1 MIADELKMP
10 NIAGEKKKAKKPK
23 QPYVQQ
29 DTARSKATAK
39 LLIALSEGEV
49 EGSGSGLLSDRDIYL
64 DGVPIRNPDRSVNYN
79 VKWEFRKGSIDQ
91 DYIPALPVIESENTV
106 GFHVKQSTP
115 FTRTIT
121 NDQVDSIR
129 IRLSWPQLVNNKS
142 NGDRIG
148 VTVVYAID
156 LAVGAGSFE
165 EIQRHTLSEKST
177 SVYERTH
184 SFDLPRSNTGWRFR
198 VRRITPDQ
206 TTDMVQDAFSL
217 EAFTEVID
225 AKLTYPNTA
234 LLYLEFDAEQF
245 SDTPKVAVLMKG
257 KVVRVPEN
265 YNPESRT
272 YAGVWDGRW
281 KWAYTDNPA
290 WCCMDMIVSDRFGTG
305 QRLTLEN
312 VDKWAM
318 YEIAR
323 WCDVLVPDG
332 EGGTEPR
339 HTLNVYLN
347 KPQDAWRILGDIASS
362 FNGVSYWNGQQ
373 LEMQADMPR
382 DADIIFTRANII
394 DGTLEYGAIPRK
406 DKYSQILVKFDN
418 PDNEYETDTVAVN
431 DLALTRRFGV
441 SQTQMAA
448 FGCTRFGEAQRR
460 GKWGLASNRFDR
472 TVTFKT
478 GLDGRLPK
486 IGRIFGLA
494 DNYLAGASIGG
505 RIGFVGERDGFDGVF
520 LDRDPQA
527 KVGDKLIINLTDG
540 GNETRTITAVNGR
553 GLQVDSPFTDIAAG
567 MQWAID
573 SDSLAIQYYKV
584 INIAQDSNMQ
594 STISGVEYS
603 SGKFDYVD
611 NGAQFD
617 QRPITQT
624 PAAEQE
630 PPTNLEINQYNY
642 TEQGLS
648 VTNITFSWSPAKN
661 ADYYEVEWRK
671 DNLHWINMPRTTLS
685 SVDVEGVYSGA
696 YEFRVRAV
704 SPQEVASSFAV
715 SELKQITG
723 KMGDPPKLAFLR
735 TASKVMGI
743 QLEWGFPAEGAQ
755 DAAFVEIHY
764 ASAPS
769 DDIANLLGEY
779 SYPTNTHNLM
789 GLAHATELYFKGR
802 IVDRSG
808 NIGAWSDWVHGTS
821 SADSDEILS
830 YLDGQI
836 GGTQLDDF
844 LRGEVGKIDGFEG
857 LLDDLEQ
864 DVQAQ
869 LAAMQAKLDQ
879 LESLEMYDPAESY
892 LEGSMVKFD
901 NIVYLAKQD
910 VPAGTTPPNPAYWE
924 NIGGFESVNDIVA
937 ALAVRVQV
945 LESSV
950 TDIDGAL
957 VAETARTDIM
967 QSKIDDPVKGLDA
980 QSSAVQ
986 DLTTR
991 VENTETGLASGS
1003 AAITSLTAS
1012 VATAT
1017 NNAATAQ
1024 QAAQNAA
1031 TLAGN
1036 KGEVIFSGTAPAAD
1050 KRLPQNL
1057 WIDTKS
1063 GANTPKRWSG
1073 SAWVPVTDKAA
1084 ADAAAAAADALA
1096 QVSTKAESSAVQA
1109 LTTRVEDTESGVTA
1123 NSEMTTA
1130 LSASLRGS
1138 RADGEKSDA
1147 LEGWYAQ
1154 AAYSESITVQTT
1166 ETEAL
1171 AERSEKLEVSVGNN
1185 SAAVET
1191 VSRAQADTSG
1201 KLSTMWGVRMRQ
1213 GTDGKWVT
1221 AGIGLGIENVG
1232 GVDQSQFIVD
1242 ANLFAVRNGVNGN
1255 QQTVFA
1261 VQNGQVIMNS
1271 AVIGDATISN
1281 AKIAN
1286 AAITTAK
1293 IGNAQITTAKIAD
1306 LSVDTLQL
1314 AGRAVTIPVL
1324 SFTKSELMW
1333 NTTPHTWK
1341 TIQSVSV
1348 SATGEPAVILLS
1360 AEFFTN
1366 LKELWF
1372 QVRLLRGSVVVW
1384 QSESPKGF
1392 RCDDWWS
1399 ELITVSAGDTPPAGN
1414 HTYSFQVYR
1423 DRANFDQGRATNR
1436 SIVYMELKR

>member
-1 MIADELKMP
+1 M
-10 NIAGEKKKAKKPK
+10 
-23 QPYVQQ
+23 
-29 DTARSKATAK
+29 
-39 LLIALSEGEV
+39 
-49 EGSGSGLLSDRDIYL
+49 
-64 DGVPIRNPDRSVNYN
+64 PIRNPDGSANYN

-115 FTRTIT
+115 FARTIT

-156 LAVGAGSFE
+156 LAVGTGSFE

-184 SFDLPRSNTGWRFR
+184 SFDLPRSSTGWRFR

-217 EAFTEVID
+217 EAFTEVVD

-245 SDTPKVAVLMKG
+245 SNTPKVAVLMKG

-265 YNPESRT
+265 YNPESRMYT
-272 YAGVWDGRW
+272 GVWDGRW

-332 EGGTEPR
+332 EGGMEPR

-382 DADIIFTRANII
+382 DADIIFTRANIV

-460 GKWGLASNRFDR
+460 GKWGLASNKFDR

-505 RIGFVGERDGFDGVF
+505 RISATGEHLKLGLQAGTTLVYAGTTLENAGSSNSIYDGIQ
-520 LDRDPQA
+520 LDRVATA
-527 KVGDKLIINLTDG
+527 KVGDRLIINMPNG
-540 GNETRTITAVNGR
+540 KQQTRTITKFDGR
-553 GLQVDSPFTDIAAG
+553 SLQVDSPFTDIAVD

-594 STISGVEYS
+594 STISGVEYN

-624 PAAEQE
+624 PATEQE
-630 PPTNLEINQYNY
+630 PPTNLEIDQYNY

-648 VTNITFSWSPAKN
+648 VTNITFSWTPAKN

-671 DNLHWINMPRTTLS
+671 DNLHWINIPRTTLS

-723 KMGDPPKLAFLR
+723 KTGDPPKLAFLR

-764 ASAPS
+764 AAAPS

-779 SYPTNTHNLM
+779 SYPTNTHTLM

-808 NIGAWSDWVHGTS
+808 NIGAWSDWAYGVS
-821 SADSDEILS
+821 SSDSDEILS
-830 YLDGQI
+830 YLDGKI
-836 GGTQLDDF
+836 SDTQLDDF
-844 LRGEVGKIDGFEG
+844 LKVEIGKIDA
-857 LLDDLEQ
+857 LEQ
-864 DVQAQ
+864 QIADFEAI
-869 LAAMQAKLDQ
+869 KD
-879 LESLEMYDPAESY
+879 YDPAKEY
-892 LEGSMVKFD
+892 AKGDMVKLSGAIYAALETIPTNSPPPSVSWEKLGD
-901 NIVYLAKQD
+901 HDSLNGLLSATVLNVKQN
-910 VPAGTTPPNPAYWE
+910 TT
-924 NIGGFESVNDIVA
+924 DITETADGVA
-937 ALAVRVQV
+937 ALSSQISTVQA
-945 LESSV
+945 SV
-950 TDIDGAL
+950 GDN
-957 VAETARTDIM
+957 E
-967 QSKIDDPVKGLDA
+967 
-980 QSSAVQ
+980 
-986 DLTTR
+986 
-991 VENTETGLASGS
+991 
-1003 AAITSLTAS
+1003 AAIQT
-1012 VATAT
+1012 
-1017 NNAATAQ
+1017 
-1024 QAAQNAA
+1024 
-1031 TLAGN
+1031 
-1036 KGEVIFSGTAPAAD
+1036 
-1050 KRLPQNL
+1050 
-1057 WIDTKS
+1057 
-1063 GANTPKRWSG
+1063 
-1073 SAWVPVTDKAA
+1073 VT
-1084 ADAAAAAADALA
+1084 
-1096 QVSTKAESSAVQA
+1096 Q
-1109 LTTRVEDTESGVTA
+1109 
-1123 NSEMTTA
+1123 
-1130 LSASLRGS
+1130 
-1138 RADGEKSDA
+1138 
-1147 LEGWYAQ
+1147 
-1154 AAYSESITVQTT
+1154 
-1166 ETEAL
+1166 
-1171 AERSEKLEVSVGNN
+1171 
-1185 SAAVET
+1185 
-1191 VSRAQADTSG
+1191 AQADTSG
-1201 KLSTMWGVRMRQ
+1201 KLSSMWGVRMRQ
-1213 GTDGKWVT
+1213 GSDGKWVT
-1221 AGIGLGIENVG
+1221 AGIGLGIENVD

-1242 ANLFAVRNGVNGN
+1242 ANLFAVRQGVDGA
-1255 QQTVFA
+1255 QETVFA
-1261 VQNGQVIMNS
+1261 VEGGQTILRS
-1271 AVIGDATISN
+1271 ALIGDATIGMT
-1281 AKIAN
+1281 KL
-1286 AAITTAK
+1286 T
-1293 IGNAQITTAKIAD
+1293 GD
-1306 LSVDTLQL
+1306 LY
-1314 AGRAVTIPVL
+1314 
-1324 SFTKSELMW
+1324 
-1333 NTTPHTWK
+1333 
-1341 TIQSVSV
+1341 
-1348 SATGEPAVILLS
+1348 
-1360 AEFFTN
+1360 
-1366 LKELWF
+1366 
-1372 QVRLLRGSVVVW
+1372 
-1384 QSESPKGF
+1384 
-1392 RCDDWWS
+1392 
-1399 ELITVSAGDTPPAGN
+1399 SAGYSEVNKTGWKFFQDGRIKIFGKVAGGGSMQIDN
-1414 HTYSFQVYR
+1414 NKIMITYPNGVV
-1423 DRANFDQGRATNR
+1423 AVEMGVN
-1436 SIVYMELKR
+1436 L